1 MFAERN
7 KEMDKN
13 VRILLSRVLR
23 GIKNTKAKRLS
34 DEAEML
40 LKKEDLRATEV
51 WNLSDK
57 MINNGWKCEKL
68 MWKYK

>member
-1 MFAERN
+1 MFEERN
-7 KEMDKN
+7 KEMNKN

-23 GIKNTKAKRLS
+23 GIKNTKAKSLS

-51 WNLSDK
+51 WNLCDK